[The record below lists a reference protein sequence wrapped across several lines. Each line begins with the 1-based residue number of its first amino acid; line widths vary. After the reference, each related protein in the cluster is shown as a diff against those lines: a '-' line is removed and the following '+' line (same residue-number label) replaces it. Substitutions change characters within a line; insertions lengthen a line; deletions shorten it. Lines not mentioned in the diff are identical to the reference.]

1 MKKLLLL
8 LLLILTLTSCN
19 TVTDELP
26 QGEDLTIEQAY
37 TQYGK
42 MVEQFQREFDEN
54 SSFDSVYYKNEYKEI
69 EYNKSKDRDEE
80 KYTTTIITLNKVN
93 YHYHCET
100 YFENK
105 TSESSS
111 TEVVDAYVKDE
122 KLHYFRTYTI
132 DKRVAYKKYY
142 ICDVDY
148 LWSEDYEYSG
158 HVEEILGEVF
168 IENVEERLS
177 KEDHRIA
184 IRGNYYFITPTN
196 YTPTPSLEKFTEYL
210 SDAETLAIRN
220 NKDTGQF
227 SFYST
232 FAVDSEVIEYN
243 LSVKGLVVYT
253 SGLLTDYKQNFY
265 NGNYWYQTYQYNIDI
280 PLPTFNLSDYE
291 ETEPSRF
298 SVAFVDWEHNVY

>member
-1 MKKLLLL
+1 MKKILLL

-19 TVTDELP
+19 NVTDELP

-132 DKRVAYKKYY
+132 DKRVAYKKYF

-148 LWSEDYEYSG
+148 LYVKDYEYSG
-158 HVEEILGEVF
+158 HIEEILGEVF
-168 IENVEERLS
+168 IENVEIGLS
-177 KEDHRIA
+177 KDDYLTSLRS
-184 IRGNYYFITPTN
+184 NYYFTSPTN
-196 YTPTPSLEKFTEYL
+196 YTPTPNLEKFTEYI
-210 SDAETLAIRN
+210 SDAETLLIRN
-220 NKDTGQF
+220 NIETNQL

-253 SGLLTDYKQNFY
+253 NGLLTEYKQNFY
-265 NGNYWYQTYQYNIDI
+265 NGEYWYQTYQYNIDI
-280 PLPTFNLSDYE
+280 PLPTFNLNDYE

-298 SVAFVDWEHNVY
+298 TVHSIDWAHSVY